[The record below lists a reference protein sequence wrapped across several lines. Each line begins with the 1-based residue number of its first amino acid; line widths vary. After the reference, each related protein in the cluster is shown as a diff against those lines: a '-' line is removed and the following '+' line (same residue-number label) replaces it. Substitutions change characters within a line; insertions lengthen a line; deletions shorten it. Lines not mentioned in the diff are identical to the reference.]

1 MPASSGKRVY
11 ARVTGTVQGV
21 GFRYF
26 TQRKASRLG
35 LVGYVRNMP
44 NGSVELEVE
53 GERDVVD
60 AFLDSVRAGPPG
72 SRIMDFYTDARPIQ
86 KTIDEFE
93 IRY

>member
-1 MPASSGKRVY
+1 VPASLGKRVY
-11 ARVTGTVQGV
+11 ARVTGTVQEV

-86 KTIDEFE
+86 RTSDEFE

>member
-44 NGSVELEVE
+44 NGSVEMEVE

-72 SRIMDFYTDARPIQ
+72 SRVRDFYTDARPIQ
-86 KTIDEFE
+86 RISHEFE